1 MDPPCCVPPEASLGA
16 SEPSGHRPG
25 RRGSEAGAGPRRAPR
40 QGAGAERC
48 SRVSTSARAP
58 SLRRIQRADRLEE
71 ETRGGGWTGG
81 AKGVRGISPEQPP
94 LPGPDQ
100 NALGLWVLRRGV
112 SFPNVSALPGTVS
125 QPQREAAKNRGLVGP
140 RGQETMSQGCHLLRP
155 GLAASVR
162 SRLCAHRAPRAVLS
176 PTRNRPAA
184 RLPNKPPSP
193 LPETP
198 PFRDPRPH
206 SNLTSPGAP
215 PPLGLSPGP
224 LFAAALPSRETRG
237 ARSAPSFALP
247 GPCVPTLQQV
257 EPSGCLRK
265 RLHSVPRPRS
275 RPQRQSP
282 PADARRSAGSQG
294 AAVLPPRARRS
305 GEWVLKRRVRCLAGC
320 ARPSPARRGR
330 SVPFSHISRL
340 PVHPSTRCPSE
351 NHQTTGM
358 WE

>member
-71 ETRGGGWTGG
+71 ETRGRGWTGG

-112 SFPNVSALPGTVS
+112 SFPNVSASPGTVS

-155 GLAASVR
+155 GALETVR
-162 SRLCAHRAPRAVLS
+162 AQSSARSALPHPKRTSGKAPQQTAEPPPRDPALQ
-176 PTRNRPAA
+176 RPAA
-184 RLPNKPPSP
+184 ALESHLPGSAASAGTVPRSP
-193 LPETP
+193 LCRGPALQ
-198 PFRDPRPH
+198 RDAGSRGPRR
-206 SNLTSPGAP
+206 
-215 PPLGLSPGP
+215 
-224 LFAAALPSRETRG
+224 ALPCL
-237 ARSAPSFALP
+237 ARAFRR
-247 GPCVPTLQQV
+247 CN
-257 EPSGCLRK
+257 RW
-265 RLHSVPRPRS
+265 
-275 RPQRQSP
+275 SP
-282 PADARRSAGSQG
+282 
-294 AAVLPPRARRS
+294 AAV
-305 GEWVLKRRVRCLAGC
+305 
-320 ARPSPARRGR
+320 
-330 SVPFSHISRL
+330 
-340 PVHPSTRCPSE
+340 
-351 NHQTTGM
+351 
-358 WE
+358 